1 MLVQITCNLINISIV
16 IPLLDTL
23 YKLLHKILGHFRTTF
38 IIINETAVKILAI
51 EITHVKVFVVCL
63 IHGGLADQTDIIH
76 IFFEEKK
83 LN

>member
-51 EITHVKVFVVCL
+51 EITHVKVFVVCP
-63 IHGGLADQTDIIH
+63 IHGGTSRSDGYNTH
-76 IFFEEKK
+76 FFEEKK